1 MNDEEDL
8 GIPWM
13 IDDINITKGDDE
25 NMNDEEFVER
35 PSMIDGID
43 ITEGDYGTMNN
54 KEHTSNPLIINRQDK
69 NINVQV
75 KSKLKKDLL
84 TLRNLIL

>member
-25 NMNDEEFVER
+25 TMNDEEFVER
-35 PSMIDGID
+35 PSMIDRID
-43 ITEGDYGTMNN
+43 IQ
-54 KEHTSNPLIINRQDK
+54 KEMMEP
-69 NINVQV
+69 
-75 KSKLKKDLL
+75 
-84 TLRNLIL
+84 